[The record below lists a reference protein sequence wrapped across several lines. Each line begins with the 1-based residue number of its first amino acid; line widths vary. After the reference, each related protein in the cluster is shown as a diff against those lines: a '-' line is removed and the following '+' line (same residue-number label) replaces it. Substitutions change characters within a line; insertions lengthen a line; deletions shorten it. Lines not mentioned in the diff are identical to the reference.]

1 MMNLMRKPFWQVLQV
16 VSKHCC
22 CGFIVLLPARNQKHH
37 SSDHFNSHPTTG
49 KASTVPFSELCNSL
63 CRAL

>member
-22 CGFIVLLPARNQKHH
+22 CGFIVL
-37 SSDHFNSHPTTG
+37 FV
-49 KASTVPFSELCNSL
+49 ST
-63 CRAL
+63 